1 MQECELVELVY
12 KIRHEKCEGQRFEV
26 KSASNGCPKRLYDT
40 LSSFA
45 NQNTGGTIVFGIDEE
60 SGFAV
65 SGVYDVQ
72 DLQHRVAQ
80 QCAEMSPVVRALFT
94 SAEIDGKMVVS
105 AEIPPAEPA
114 QRPVFYRG
122 RGRLGGSF
130 VRVGD
135 ADEPM
140 TEFEIYSYE
149 AYRRHEYADRRIID
163 TADTSLFD
171 SDRLATY
178 IRTIKTDRPNL
189 SAIVP
194 DAEIPAKMGLEKDGH
209 PSIVGLMVFSVCPQ
223 IALPQLCITAVVVPG
238 ESIGVAGQDGVR
250 FAENRQITGAIPEM
264 LDGAEAFVSRNA
276 ARANAFT
283 KDGKRID
290 RREYPMIA
298 VREAILNALVHRDY
312 SPFTESCP
320 IRIEMYP
327 DRLEIT
333 NKGGLYGAA
342 PLSALGR
349 IDIGKRNPLLVD
361 TLEHIGKTENR
372 NSGIAT
378 MREECARAGLPPPE
392 FSVVHGEFKVVFRNS
407 RPEDNVVFDRRKAE
421 ETILAFCQTPRSR
434 EELAAFT
441 GRTQPYTM
449 HYLVRPLLD
458 AKKLAMTNPAMPKD
472 PAQRFVRAPAA
483 LAG

>member
-1 MQECELVELVY
+1 MQECELIELVE
-12 KIRHEKCEGQRFEV
+12 KIKHEKCEGQRIEV
-26 KSASNGCPKRLYDT
+26 KSASNGCPKHLYDT
-40 LSSFA
+40 LSSFS
-45 NQNTGGTIVFGIDEE
+45 NQNTGGTIVFGIDECFE
-60 SGFAV
+60 FSV
-65 SGVYDVQ
+65 TGVYDVQ

-80 QCAEMSPVVRALFT
+80 QCLEMSPAVRALFT
-94 SAEIDGKMVVS
+94 SAEVDGKMVVS
-105 AEIPPAEPA
+105 AEVPPMEPV

-163 TADTSLFD
+163 NADMSLFD
-171 SDRLATY
+171 SDRLAAY
-178 IRTIKTDRPNL
+178 VRAIKADRPNL
-189 SAIVP
+189 AAIVA
-194 DAEIPAKMGLEKDGH
+194 DAEIPAKMGLERDQH
-209 PSIVGLMVFSVCPQ
+209 PSLAGLMVFSACPQ
-223 IALPQLCITAVVVPG
+223 VALPQLCITAVVVPG
-238 ESIGVAGQDGVR
+238 ESIGVTESNGVR
-250 FAENRQITGAIPEM
+250 FVENRQITGAIPEM
-264 LDGAEAFVSRNA
+264 LDGAEAFVLRNMSRS
-276 ARANAFT
+276 NAFS

-290 RREYPMIA
+290 RCEYPMIA

-312 SPFTESCP
+312 SPFSESCP

-327 DRLEIT
+327 DRLEIA

-349 IDIGKRNPLLVD
+349 IDIGIRNPLLVD
-361 TLEHIGKTENR
+361 TLEHIGMTENR

-392 FSVVHGEFKVVFRNS
+392 FSVVHGEFKVVLRNR
-407 RPEDNVVFDRRKAE
+407 RPEDDVVFDRRNVE
-421 ETILAFCQTPRSR
+421 ETILAFCKSPRTR

-449 HYLVRPLLD
+449 HYLVRPLLY
-458 AKKLAMTNPAMPKD
+458 AGKLTMTNPAMPKD
-472 PAQRFVRAPAA
+472 PTQRYICV
-483 LAG
+483 